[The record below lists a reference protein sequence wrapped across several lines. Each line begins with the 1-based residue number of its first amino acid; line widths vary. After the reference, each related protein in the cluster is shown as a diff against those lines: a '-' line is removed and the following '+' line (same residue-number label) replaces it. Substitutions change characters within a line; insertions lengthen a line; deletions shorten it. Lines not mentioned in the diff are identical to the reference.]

1 MTSDFDLLRAYE
13 PVIRF
18 TQGEFFFPVSAEKY
32 VEHAALWRDDPDGD
46 SSREFAPGALDL
58 TSLSSYCATHQG
70 LGHSLSGV
78 DTSAEN
84 KRAVRIPLKD
94 RPPLLRGSSRLASVG
109 VAARMIDAANRL
121 SLLFRGS
128 VPGGSAARSFLLQR
142 DHLGV
147 DRPTYY
153 GRIVR
158 DGDWII
164 AQYWFFYCFNNWRS
178 GFGGVNEHEGDWEHV
193 TIYLDGVGDLDDQGL
208 PMPRWV
214 VFSAHDE
221 TGDDLRRRWDDPDL
235 SLVEGRHAVVF
246 AGAGSHSGAYLAG
259 DYLITVQP
267 PTLPWVVRGL
277 RRAARIFTPWSSTA
291 QGGGL
296 AIPYVDYA
304 RGDGRGIGPGEDEA
318 WEPVQIEGGSQLDWV
333 RAYRGLWGHDT
344 RDRLGGERGPAGPR
358 YERDGTVRASWAD
371 PVGWSG
377 LAKVSA
383 NAEAEAE
390 LVAARGQQIRTRL
403 ADLDH
408 ELAAARSALR
418 RSAAG
423 LAPGSPEVRAMA
435 PEEQRLL
442 ELKMEQTELADEVSY
457 LETTAQAPTTAAG
470 PHDHLAHRLTPLE
483 PVAGIRSTLLS
494 WWAVISTPLILCS
507 IAFVISPVLGF
518 SSPIAAIFSVLFLM
532 GVEGLLRKQF
542 LAVALRFVALA
553 LLLIALFYAYQEWR
567 YVVIVPCLIA
577 AAVVLVVNMRERLR
591 R

>member
-1 MTSDFDLLRAYE
+1 MPSDLDLLRAFE
-13 PVIRF
+13 PVVRF
-18 TQGEFFFPVSAEKY
+18 TRGEFFFPVSVTPY
-32 VEHAALWRDDPDGD
+32 VDHAALWSDDPEGE
-46 SSREFAPGALDL
+46 STREFAPGELDL
-58 TSLSSYCATHQG
+58 STLTEHSATNQG

-78 DTSAEN
+78 DTGAE
-84 KRAVRIPLKD
+84 RGHVARIPIKD

-109 VAARMIDAANRL
+109 VTARMIDSANRL

-158 DGDWII
+158 DGEWIV

-178 GFGGVNEHEGDWEHV
+178 GFGGVNEHEGDWEQV
-193 TIYLDGVGDLDDQGL
+193 TVYLDGTGAVDDQGL
-208 PMPRWV
+208 PAGRWV

-221 TGDDLRRRWDDPDL
+221 VGDDLRRRWDDPDL
-235 SLVEGRHAVVF
+235 SLVNGSHPVVF
-246 AGAGSHSGAYLAG
+246 SGAGSHSGAYLAG
-259 DYLITVQP
+259 DYLITVRP

-277 RRAARIFTPWSSTA
+277 RAAARVFTPWSTTA
-291 QGGGL
+291 KGGGL

-304 RGDGRGIGPGEDEA
+304 RGDGRGVGSGEVEA
-318 WEPVQIEGGSQLDWV
+318 WHAVVIDGGADHEWV

-377 LAKVSA
+377 LAKVSP
-383 NAEAEAE
+383 NPHAEQVLVKARGRQIRDRLDE
-390 LVAARGQQIRTRL
+390 LDEEIGAARATL
-403 ADLDH
+403 L
-408 ELAAARSALR
+408 

-423 LAPGSPEVRAMA
+423 LAPASPEVRAMA

-442 ELKMEQTELADEVSY
+442 KLKMEHTALADEVAHLDSAAS
-457 LETTAQAPTTAAG
+457 TTASSAG

-483 PVAGIRSTLLS
+483 PVKGLRATLLS
-494 WWAVISTPLILCS
+494 WWAVFSTPLILCS
-507 IAFVISPVLGF
+507 IAFVVSPVFGF
-518 SSPIAAIFSVLFLM
+518 NSPFAALFSVLFLM

-542 LAVALRFVALA
+542 LAVALRFAVLA
-553 LLLIALFYAYQEWR
+553 GTVVLLYYAYLEWR
-567 YVVIVPCLIA
+567 YVVIVPCLLA
-577 AAVVLVVNMRERLR
+577 AVVVLVVNLRERLR